1 MRLFEIQFLLAFCLV
16 FAEGFVMDMYI
27 PTGTTGDEV
36 AVENLDDGTDFDAE
50 KASMEDTPK
59 DEVRRQLR
67 PTRPPII
74 RPVHIP
80 LYVPGNMDGT
90 FFRICYCFWRLCYVP
105 GMRQGFLGWHIR
117 YQSGYVVIG
126 NWLYKFL

>member
-1 MRLFEIQFLLAFCLV
+1 MFARQREMRLFEIQFLLAFCLV

-80 LYVPGNMDGT
+80 LTNQFFKGTRIQLEITGCLLVKVRDALLGGTVPAG
-90 FFRICYCFWRLCYVP
+90 ILL
-105 GMRQGFLGWHIR
+105 GFC
-117 YQSGYVVIG
+117 QD
-126 NWLYKFL
+126 